1 MQSDVLFDCRIVG
14 NFYGFLSILRRT
26 HQRQTLEGIAQLT
39 EKRSEIDI
47 FPRAND
53 KSAELLKQCCE
64 KGCVFLKS
72 KNDVLELDGTD
83 FQILRQLEK
92 DARLTYTDLGKM
104 MGMAHST
111 VYDRIKRMENSGV
124 IRKYTAILDTE
135 KIGTKNITAIMTV
148 YTDPKE
154 SEGVAEAL
162 AKAPETLD
170 VYTSLSEELI
180 IIAKVVSPDQES
192 LHRFIANSVAPL
204 AGVLRIRT
212 SIATRKFKETQFSM
226 FNDTKKLRL
235 IKRSRN

>member
-1 MQSDVLFDCRIVG
+1 MQSCG
-14 NFYGFLSILRRT
+14 
-26 HQRQTLEGIAQLT
+26 
-39 EKRSEIDI
+39 
-47 FPRAND
+47 
-53 KSAELLKQCCE
+53 

-72 KNDVLELDGTD
+72 RNDVLELDGTD

-124 IRKYTAILDTE
+124 IRKYMAILDTE

-212 SIATRKFKETQFSM
+212 SIATRKFKETQFSI
-226 FNDTKKLRL
+226 FNGTKKLRL